1 MLLGATNISSGRKR
15 ILLMIFPLP
24 LNLNPICIYFHDFR
38 DKIGDNYVNPLLNSK
53 AEKSIKYS
61 FGFAPSKWN
70 TTIYF
75 FLSNRHCS
83 SSGDIKTILEN
94 ILLLI
99 FNILG
104 YSRVFVNSLI
114 AQHQYFYH
122 VELSNHNRKYKIPS
136 TFSQILFFAGVL
148 ASGTGK
154 PQNTASQVRL
164 LFVSGEIR

>member
-1 MLLGATNISSGRKR
+1 M
-15 ILLMIFPLP
+15 
-24 LNLNPICIYFHDFR
+24 
-38 DKIGDNYVNPLLNSK
+38 
-53 AEKSIKYS
+53 
-61 FGFAPSKWN
+61 
-70 TTIYF
+70 
-75 FLSNRHCS
+75 
-83 SSGDIKTILEN
+83 
-94 ILLLI
+94 LLI

-154 PQNTASQVRL
+154 PQNTASQVRF
-164 LFVSGEIR
+164 LFVSGEIWWISFLCPFIVFILGRGGSFFLLCFHISPFWGHDRFPCCLFSQLGISAGLAQMPNHQNRTHGGE